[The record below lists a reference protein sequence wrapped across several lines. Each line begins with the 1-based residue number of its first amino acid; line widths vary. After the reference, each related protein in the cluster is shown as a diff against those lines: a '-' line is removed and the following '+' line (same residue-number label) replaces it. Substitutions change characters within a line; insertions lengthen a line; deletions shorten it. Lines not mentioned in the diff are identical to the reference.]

1 MSSWRLIAEHRLRSG
16 KIMFVKILK
25 SKLHR
30 ATVTET
36 KLHYPGSIA
45 IDSALMEAA
54 GILPYESV
62 LVADIDNGNRLETY
76 VVPAEADSGRIVIL
90 GAAAQL
96 IKPKDIVIIL
106 GFGYLEPDE
115 AKDFKPKVVVL
126 DENNKVRKNE

>member
-1 MSSWRLIAEHRLRSG
+1 
-16 KIMFVKILK
+16 MFVKILK

-30 ATVTET
+30 ARVTET

-45 IDSALMEAA
+45 IDSELMEAA

-62 LVADIDNGNRLETY
+62 LIADLNNGNRLETY
-76 VVPAEADSGRIVIL
+76 AVPAQAGSRQIVIL

-106 GFGYLEPDE
+106 SFGFFTPEE
-115 AKDFKPKVVVL
+115 AKEFKPKTVVL
-126 DENNKVRKNE
+126 DENNNITN

>member
-1 MSSWRLIAEHRLRSG
+1 ML
-16 KIMFVKILK
+16 VKVLK

-30 ATVTET
+30 ATVTDA

-62 LVADIDNGNRLETY
+62 LIADITNGNRLETY
-76 VVPAEADSGRIVIL
+76 VVPAEADSGKIIIL

-96 IKPKDIVIIL
+96 IKTKDIVIIL
-106 GFGYLEPDE
+106 GFGFLTPDE
-115 AKDFKPKVVVL
+115 AKESKPKVVVL
-126 DENNKVRKNE
+126 DENNKIKTAEKD

>member
-1 MSSWRLIAEHRLRSG
+1 
-16 KIMFVKILK
+16 MFVKILK

-30 ATVTET
+30 ARVTEA

-62 LVADIDNGNRLETY
+62 LIADLNNGNRLETY
-76 VVPAEADSGRIVIL
+76 VVPAEAGSGEVVIL

-96 IKPKDIVIIL
+96 IQEKDIVIIL
-106 GFGYLEPDE
+106 SFGFLTPEE
-115 AKDFKPKVVVL
+115 AKEFKPKIAVL
-126 DENNKVRKNE
+126 DENNKIIK

>member
-1 MSSWRLIAEHRLRSG
+1 
-16 KIMFVKILK
+16 MFVKILK

-30 ATVTET
+30 ARVTET

-62 LVADIDNGNRLETY
+62 LIADLDNGNRLETY
-76 VVPAEADSGRIVIL
+76 VVPAEAGSRQIVVL

-106 GFGYLEPDE
+106 SFGFLTPEE
-115 AKDFKPKVVVL
+115 AKEFKPKIAVL
-126 DENNKVRKNE
+126 DENNKIIK